1 MTNLKKRVILKGYN
15 MKPSKEKE
23 IKKLLERIITCD
35 YHGKKDKIEILK
47 KLLKRKY
54 RKLL

>member
-1 MTNLKKRVILKGYN
+1 